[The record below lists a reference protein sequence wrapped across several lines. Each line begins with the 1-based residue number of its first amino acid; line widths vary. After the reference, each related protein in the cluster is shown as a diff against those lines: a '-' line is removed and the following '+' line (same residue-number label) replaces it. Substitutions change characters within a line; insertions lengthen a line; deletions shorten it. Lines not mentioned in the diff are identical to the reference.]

1 MKNIYKAGA
10 AVVTVGVLGYISY
23 RVYNIVKQYNND
35 QKKTEVTEA
44 LDDVA
49 KAYDKDLDSFNEDG
63 GEMSTGEDGPAMHI
77 VTSDAELQTP
87 TMNKPERWPYIIGG
101 QEFNSEKELSIMR
114 FESNSPEAMAQF
126 KEYLLA
132 QIQEPISSAY
142 ITLKEFLNV
151 PVEVDEVRD
160 DWVIRQIRE
169 SRVTFFGE
177 SAPEDILSGQTF
189 GEVIIV
195 LTNQVMFDWSHNDF
209 GDVALELLANI
220 GFDDIVKEYGLNE
233 AAQIVVD
240 HQLTEANIT
249 NGRIGVFALP
259 VQNLTQISNDQSYGF
274 WDQYQESS
282 FGEK

>member
-23 RVYNIVKQYNND
+23 RVYNIVKQYNDD
-35 QKKTEVTEA
+35 QKKTEVTKA

-63 GEMSTGEDGPAMHI
+63 GEMSEGEDGPAMHI
-77 VTSDAELQTP
+77 VNTDADLQTSL
-87 TMNKPERWPYIIGG
+87 KPERWPYIIGD

-114 FESNSPEAMAQF
+114 FEANSPEAMAQF

-132 QIQEPISSAY
+132 QIQEPISLAY
-142 ITLKEFLNV
+142 VTLKEFLDI

-160 DWVIRQIRE
+160 DWVIRQIHE

-177 SAPEDILSGQTF
+177 GAPEDILDGQTF

-195 LTNQVMFDWSHNDF
+195 LTNQVMFDWGHNSF
-209 GDVALELLANI
+209 GDVAIKLLENVDF
-220 GFDDIVKEYGLNE
+220 GSIVKEYGVEE
-233 AAQIVVD
+233 AAQIIVD
-240 HQLTEANIT
+240 HQLTEANIV

-259 VQNLTQISNDQSYGF
+259 VQSLTQISNDSSFGF

>member
-23 RVYNIVKQYNND
+23 RVYNIVKQYNDD

-63 GEMSTGEDGPAMHI
+63 GEMGEDGPTMHI
-77 VTSDAELQTP
+77 VTTDADLQTP
-87 TMNKPERWPYIIGG
+87 TMDAKPERWPYIIGG

-142 ITLKEFLNV
+142 VTLKGFLDI

-169 SRVTFFGE
+169 ARVTFFGE
-177 SAPEDILSGQTF
+177 SAPEDILNGQTF
-189 GEVIIV
+189 GEVLIV

-209 GDVALELLANI
+209 GEVALELLKNV
-220 GFDDIVKEYGLNE
+220 GFADIVKEYGADE

-240 HQLTEANIT
+240 HQLTEVNVV